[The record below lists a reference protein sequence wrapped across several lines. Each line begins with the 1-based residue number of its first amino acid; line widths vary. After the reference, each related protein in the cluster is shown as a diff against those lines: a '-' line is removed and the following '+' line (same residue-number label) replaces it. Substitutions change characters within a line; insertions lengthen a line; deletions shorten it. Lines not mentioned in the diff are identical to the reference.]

1 MIGAKFGAI
10 SLNALAAPLVDDL
23 IARAPLLRL
32 QVKKGMR
39 GHTIIDA
46 GASARG
52 GLEAGL
58 RIAEICM
65 AGLGRASLTTS
76 AIAAPWE
83 WTVEVRS
90 SHPVLACLGS
100 QYAGWSMSHS
110 DGAENYYVLGS
121 GPGRSVAAK
130 EAIFNDI
137 GYRDQAGRAIFI
149 LESETPPPPAL
160 VDQIADDCRLA
171 PKDLTFI
178 YAPTQSI
185 AGSFQ
190 VVARVLEVAMHKAH
204 ELKFPLNRIVDGLG
218 AAPYAPPSPDFAT
231 AMGRTNDA
239 IIYGGRVHLFVIGSD
254 ADAENLAK
262 NLPSSSSKDFGR
274 PFAEVFKSVNEDFYK
289 IDSMLFS
296 PAAVTVTAIDS
307 GRSFF
312 GGAVAMGPLNTSFK

>member
-1 MIGAKFGAI
+1 
-10 SLNALAAPLVDDL
+10 
-23 IARAPLLRL
+23 
-32 QVKKGMR
+32 
-39 GHTIIDA
+39 
-46 GASARG
+46 
-52 GLEAGL
+52 
-58 RIAEICM
+58 
-65 AGLGRASLTTS
+65 
-76 AIAAPWE
+76 
-83 WTVEVRS
+83 
-90 SHPVLACLGS
+90 
-100 QYAGWSMSHS
+100 
-110 DGAENYYVLGS
+110 
-121 GPGRSVAAK
+121 VAAK